1 MIKSMTGYGRREAA
15 WPGGSVAVEIRSVNH
30 RHCEIF
36 IRLPK
41 GLSALE
47 EGLKRTIQTR
57 CQRGRIEATV
67 SLFGRV
73 DGEKQLSLDRS
84 LAKQYYAKLQ
94 ELKTSL
100 RLSGQV
106 DLALLAGFRE
116 ILAVSETPLDDRLLG
131 RKVSRLATGALTDL
145 DGMRRREG
153 RTLAQDIAQR
163 LKLVRRTAQA
173 IEARAPGSVR
183 EHFERMQ
190 ARIAQLSGTGQ
201 LDPNRMSQELALY
214 ADRCDITEELTRLG
228 SHLAQFEAALT
239 NREPV
244 GRTLDF
250 LLQEMGREVNTVGS
264 KANDAEIAGHVVRL
278 KSEMEKI
285 REQVQNIE

>member
-183 EHFERMQ
+183 EHFGRMQ

>member
-1 MIKSMTGYGRREAA
+1 MTGYGRREVA

-30 RHCEIF
+30 RHCEIL

-41 GLSALE
+41 GLSSLE
-47 EGLKRTIQTR
+47 ESLKRMIQGR
-57 CQRGRIEATV
+57 CQRGRIEVTI

-73 DGEKQLSLDRS
+73 EGEKQVSLDRS
-84 LAKQYYAKLQ
+84 LARQYYAGLQ

-100 RLSGQV
+100 RIGGQV

-116 ILAVSETPLDDRLLG
+116 IFAVSEKPLDDRHVG
-131 RKVSRLATGALTDL
+131 RKVSRITTGALADL
-145 DGMRRREG
+145 DRMRRREG
-153 RTLAQDIAQR
+153 QALARDIRQR
-163 LKLVRRTAQA
+163 LTVVRRTAQA
-173 IEARAPGSVR
+173 IAVRAPGSVR
-183 EHFERMQ
+183 EHFERMH
-190 ARIAQLSGTGQ
+190 ARIAQLSGTES
-201 LDPNRMSQELALY
+201 LDPNRMAQELALQ

-228 SHLAQFEAALT
+228 SHVTQFDAALAG
-239 NREPV
+239 REPV

-264 KANDAEIAGHVVRL
+264 KAIDAEIAGHVVRL

>member
-47 EGLKRTIQTR
+47 EGLKRTIQSR

-73 DGEKQLSLDRS
+73 DGEKQVSLDRS
-84 LAKQYYAKLQ
+84 LARQYYAGLQ
-94 ELKTSL
+94 ALKTGL
-100 RLSGQV
+100 RVSGQV

-116 ILAVSETPLDDRLLG
+116 IFVLSEAPLDDRRLG
-131 RKVSRLATGALTDL
+131 QKVSRLMTGALTDL

-163 LKLVRRTAQA
+163 LKLVRRTAQT
-173 IEARAPGSVR
+173 IEARAPDSVR

-190 ARIAQLSGTGQ
+190 ARIAQLSGAGQ
-201 LDPNRMSQELALY
+201 LDPNRMAQELALY
-214 ADRCDITEELTRLG
+214 ADRCDVTEELTRLG
-228 SHLAQFEAALT
+228 SHLVQFETSLT
-239 NREPV
+239 GREPV

>member
-1 MIKSMTGYGRREAA
+1 MITSMTGYGRREAA
-15 WPGGSVAVEIRSVNH
+15 WSGGSVAVELRSVNH

-41 GLSALE
+41 SLSSLE
-47 EGLKRTIQTR
+47 EGLKRTIQSR

-73 DGEKQLSLDRS
+73 EGEKQVSLDRS
-84 LAKQYYAKLQ
+84 LARQYYTGLQ
-94 ELKTSL
+94 ALKTGL
-100 RLSGQV
+100 RVSGQV

-116 ILAVSETPLDDRLLG
+116 IFVLSEAPLDDRRLG
-131 RKVSRLATGALTDL
+131 QKVSRLMAGALTDL

-153 RTLAQDIAQR
+153 RALGQDIARR
-163 LKLVRRTAQA
+163 LKLVRRTAHA
-173 IEARAPGSVR
+173 IAARAPDSVR

-190 ARIAQLSGTGQ
+190 ARIAQLSGTGP
-201 LDPNRMSQELALY
+201 LDPNRLAQELALY
-214 ADRCDITEELTRLG
+214 ADRCDVTEELTRLG
-228 SHLAQFEAALT
+228 SHLGQFEAALAS
-239 NREPV
+239 REPV

-250 LLQEMGREVNTVGS
+250 LLQEMGREINTVGS
-264 KANDAEIAGHVVRL
+264 KANDADIAGHVVRL

>member
-1 MIKSMTGYGRREAA
+1 MIKSMTGYGRREAG

-30 RHCEIF
+30 RHCEIL

-47 EGLKRTIQTR
+47 EGLKRIIQTR

-73 DGEKQLSLDRS
+73 DGEKHVSLDRA
-84 LAKQYYAKLQ
+84 LAKQYYVGLQ
-94 ELKTSL
+94 ELKASL

-106 DLALLAGFRE
+106 DVALLAAFRE
-116 ILAVSETPLDDRLLG
+116 ILAVTEAPLDDRLLG
-131 RKVSRLATGALTDL
+131 QKISRLTSGALTDL
-145 DGMRRREG
+145 DRMRNREG
-153 RTLAQDIAQR
+153 RTLAQDIRQR
-163 LKLVRRTAQA
+163 LRLIGRIAHA
-173 IEARAPGSVR
+173 IAARAPDSVR

-190 ARIAQLSGTGQ
+190 VRVAQLSGTGS
-201 LDPNRMSQELALY
+201 LDQNRLAQELALY
-214 ADRCDITEELTRLG
+214 ADRCDITEELTRLE
-228 SHLAQFEAALT
+228 SHVAQFEAALAG
-239 NREPV
+239 REPV

-250 LLQEMGREVNTVGS
+250 LLQEMGREVNTIGS
-264 KANDAEIAGHVVRL
+264 KANDADIAGHVVRL